1 MKKQILVALLATAT
15 LASVG
20 CTKDDATNL
29 ISAPEATV
37 QGEAGKLPTQARQF
51 VAEYFRGYAASEVK
65 TNAVETENGTLYT
78 SILEKTDDQ
87 LRATIILP
95 SRVKIEFDRN
105 GQWREIECLIDG
117 AALPENILGLL
128 PAPIVQYVQRNYAG
142 IGIHEIERKS
152 YGYKVELVN
161 DKELLFDRNGEV
173 LSDNKK
179 GQKPQQPQNNQLDN
193 NVQYFVR
200 THFPSYKV
208 AYIKNDRDNGVERRK
223 VYIRKSYWQ
232 SFKLVFDMKGNW
244 LEVEG
249 DDYGRTPVPASV
261 LALLP
266 QGVADALSRSYPS
279 VPVTSVEKKLSGYKI
294 ELAGDIEL
302 YFDRDGRLQGIDD
315 DSNVDN
321 PGNGNNPGNGSN
333 PSNPG
338 NDYPN
343 AGNLPQLAK
352 SFLAQHYPNGYVK
365 KVERKARPD
374 RDGKMYE
381 VDLTNGTEIDFTADG
396 QWIKV
401 DGDERPLPQSVVDL
415 LPSNVR
421 QDLQRRFRG
430 ATVSSIKK
438 TRSGYKVEVLVRGD
452 DVEVYYDARGNF
464 QRIDD

>member
-78 SILEKTDDQ
+78 SILEKTDNQ
-87 LRATIILP
+87 LRATVILP

-105 GQWREIECLIDG
+105 GQWREIESLIDG

-223 VYIRKSYWQ
+223 VYIRKSY
-232 SFKLVFDMKGNW
+232 
-244 LEVEG
+244 
-249 DDYGRTPVPASV
+249 
-261 LALLP
+261 
-266 QGVADALSRSYPS
+266 
-279 VPVTSVEKKLSGYKI
+279 
-294 ELAGDIEL
+294 
-302 YFDRDGRLQGIDD
+302 
-315 DSNVDN
+315 
-321 PGNGNNPGNGSN
+321 
-333 PSNPG
+333 
-338 NDYPN
+338 
-343 AGNLPQLAK
+343 
-352 SFLAQHYPNGYVK
+352 
-365 KVERKARPD
+365 
-374 RDGKMYE
+374 
-381 VDLTNGTEIDFTADG
+381 
-396 QWIKV
+396 
-401 DGDERPLPQSVVDL
+401 
-415 LPSNVR
+415 
-421 QDLQRRFRG
+421 
-430 ATVSSIKK
+430 
-438 TRSGYKVEVLVRGD
+438 
-452 DVEVYYDARGNF
+452 
-464 QRIDD
+464 